1 MFVGQFLY
9 FFIIFLRFCFTKPSV
24 YCVYLQ
30 EKFLKD
36 TFENLSFTPGLSTEK
51 FVKGLDTL
59 EEEIANTPP
68 TALVSSRHSI
78 SARFLSRSQ
87 QANMR

>member
-1 MFVGQFLY
+1 MF
-9 FFIIFLRFCFTKPSV
+9 T
-24 YCVYLQ
+24 LQ